1 MICATAASLSPLLS
15 NEKMVVYSS
24 LRARTSSCSRASA
37 ARLYATPNAPAGHAV
52 RQAAAGKATQYYVL
66 ATWLVLFRPEL
77 FNTGSLPSLGPSLI
91 KLGLPKDCSIS
102 EIKAY
107 LNSSK

>member
-1 MICATAASLSPLLS
+1 MLAFFVGKLETRNQEPPESPVLGPANAGCSLPGLQCQAGYPGRWCRLAS
-15 NEKMVVYSS
+15 
-24 LRARTSSCSRASA
+24 
-37 ARLYATPNAPAGHAV
+37 